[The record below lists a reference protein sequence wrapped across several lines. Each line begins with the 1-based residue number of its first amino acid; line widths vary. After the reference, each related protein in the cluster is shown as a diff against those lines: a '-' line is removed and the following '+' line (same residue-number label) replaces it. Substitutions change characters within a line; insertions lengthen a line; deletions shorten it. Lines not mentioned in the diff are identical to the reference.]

1 MFVLF
6 YLLLVGIFSF
16 FLLMPCI
23 FAVHPIRLG
32 TYCIRM
38 HSEALQFRLPFRSEP
53 SHWENNLTRKKKY
66 IPNQLFYVLNFDVGT
81 KTDFWP
87 NGIAMYSV
95 FSFLCLPVCFVYCL
109 FSCSLLP
116 LRCVALIFNL
126 NVSAFLY
133 TFVCLSF
140 LVCVTDRNSFYS
152 FLYATY
158 NLRAT
163 HLYRSMPFGC
173 WAIYNAPCYRCSN

>member
-1 MFVLF
+1 MCVLF
-6 YLLLVGIFSF
+6 YLLLVGVF
-16 FLLMPCI
+16 FFWLMPCI
-23 FAVHPIRLG
+23 FSCASRSPWNIL
-32 TYCIRM
+32 
-38 HSEALQFRLPFRSEP
+38 HSYAFGSTSISPTIPCQAI

-109 FSCSLLP
+109 SFVCSLLP
-116 LRCVALIFNL
+116 HHGVLLIFNL

-133 TFVCLSF
+133 AFVCLSF
-140 LVCVTDRNSFYS
+140 FVCVCVCNRQK
-152 FLYATY
+152 
-158 NLRAT
+158 
-163 HLYRSMPFGC
+163 
-173 WAIYNAPCYRCSN
+173 